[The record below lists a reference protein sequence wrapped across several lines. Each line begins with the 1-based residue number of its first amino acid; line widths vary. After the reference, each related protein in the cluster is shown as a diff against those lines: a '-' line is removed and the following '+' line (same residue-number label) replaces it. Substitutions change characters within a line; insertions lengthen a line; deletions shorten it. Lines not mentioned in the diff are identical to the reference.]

1 MLLKQLL
8 NNKKKIVLQRG
19 WLTRKLSVVGD
30 GGYSRR
36 VCSKYIFKEGGL
48 LKRGGEI
55 FRVALGTFK
64 KNYE

>member
-8 NNKKKIVLQRG
+8 NKKKTVLQRG
-19 WLTRKLSVVGD
+19 WVTRKLSVVGD

-55 FRVALGTFK
+55 FRAALGTFK

>member
-8 NNKKKIVLQRG
+8 NKKKKVLQRV
-19 WLTRKLSVVGD
+19 WVTRKLSIVGD

-36 VCSKYIFKEGGL
+36 VCSKYIFQGGGF

-55 FRVALGTFK
+55 YRAGLGTFK